1 MAGSMERI
9 TQIEQLFLRSRR
21 LPWVL
26 IGVTLLILAATI
38 LLASLQLR
46 AEIRK
51 QIAGRDGELL
61 HPVAI
66 LQLETDAPELEILG
80 PITDAANLLPV
91 VLKTSRLLKSV
102 VATRL
107 FDANGRFVEAFPPY
121 VQEGALEPESL
132 PALSRLKPVSHFLQA
147 VPLSRLFLPED
158 DAPEPDK
165 TMPLLEVNVPLH
177 AGAEN
182 RLIGIAQFNI
192 EGSGIAVEFQQLDR
206 HLALQGLIAFFVGGG
221 ILVITITWAFRRL
234 RQAHQLLAER
244 TSSLLRANQELAL
257 AAKTSAVGAITSHL
271 IHGLKNPL
279 SGLQNFMSGLALPE
293 VASPEADWEQAVIAA
308 RRMQSLINQVVNV
321 LREEEGAVQ
330 YEITLSELAEMVSD
344 KVRPLSVEAGV
355 RFLSRLNGEV
365 VLPNRD
371 ANLVA
376 LILVN
381 LTQNALQATPN
392 GDAVTLWLTQCGE
405 QIVCEVRDE
414 GPGLLP
420 ELTTHLF
427 APCKSSKEGG
437 SGIGLAISKQLANHL
452 GAQLALKSNSP
463 AGCVFVLTVPTNV
476 ASEKSRRASST
487 PIC

>member
-1 MAGSMERI
+1 MERI

-51 QIAGRDGELL
+51 QIAGRDGEVL

-66 LQLETDAPELEILG
+66 LQLEAEIELLG
-80 PITDAANLLPV
+80 PITDPANLLPV

-121 VQEGALEPESL
+121 VQEGALEAENL
-132 PALSRLKPVSHFLQA
+132 PALRRLKPVSHFLQA

-158 DAPEPDK
+158 DAPEADK
-165 TMPLLEVNVPLH
+165 TIPLLEVNVPLH

-182 RLIGIAQFNI
+182 RLIAIAQFNI
-192 EGSGIAVEFQQLDR
+192 EGSGIDAEFQQLNQ

-279 SGLQNFMSGLALPE
+279 SGLQNLMSGLALPE
-293 VASPEADWEQAVIAA
+293 AASPEADWGQAVIAA

-321 LREEEGAVQ
+321 LREEEGSVQ

-344 KVRPLSVEAGV
+344 KVRPLSVETGV
-355 RFLSRLNGEV
+355 KFLSGLNGQV
-365 VLPNRD
+365 VLPNRA

-381 LTQNALQATPN
+381 LTQNALQATPKGN
-392 GDAVTLWLTQCGE
+392 AVTLSLTECGE
-405 QIVCEVRDE
+405 QIVCEVRDQ
-414 GPGLLP
+414 GPGLPP
-420 ELTTHLF
+420 ELAAHLF

-452 GAQLALKSNSP
+452 GANLELKSNSP
-463 AGCVFVLTVPTNV
+463 EGCVFVLRVPKNV

-487 PIC
+487 PIW

>member
-1 MAGSMERI
+1 M
-9 TQIEQLFLRSRR
+9 
-21 LPWVL
+21 
-26 IGVTLLILAATI
+26 ILAATI

-51 QIAGRDGELL
+51 QIAGRDGEVL

-66 LQLETDAPELEILG
+66 LQLEAEIELLG
-80 PITDAANLLPV
+80 PITDPANLLPV

-121 VQEGALEPESL
+121 VQEGALEAENL
-132 PALSRLKPVSHFLQA
+132 PALRRLKPVSHFLQA

-158 DAPEPDK
+158 DAPEADK
-165 TMPLLEVNVPLH
+165 TIPLLEVNVPLH

-182 RLIGIAQFNI
+182 RLIAIAQFNI
-192 EGSGIAVEFQQLDR
+192 EGSGIDAEFQQLNQ

-279 SGLQNFMSGLALPE
+279 SGLQNLMSGLALPE
-293 VASPEADWEQAVIAA
+293 AASPEADWGQAVIAA

-321 LREEEGAVQ
+321 LREEEGSVQ

-344 KVRPLSVEAGV
+344 KVRPLSVETGV
-355 RFLSRLNGEV
+355 KFLSGLNGQV
-365 VLPNRD
+365 VLPNRA

-381 LTQNALQATPN
+381 LTQNALQATPKGN
-392 GDAVTLWLTQCGE
+392 AVTLSLTECGE
-405 QIVCEVRDE
+405 QIVCEVRDQ
-414 GPGLLP
+414 GPGLPP
-420 ELTTHLF
+420 ELAAHLF

-452 GAQLALKSNSP
+452 GANLELKSNSP
-463 AGCVFVLTVPTNV
+463 EGCVFVLRVPKNV

-487 PIC
+487 PIW

>member
-51 QIAGRDGELL
+51 QIAGRDGEVL

-66 LQLETDAPELEILG
+66 LQLEAEIELLG
-80 PITDAANLLPV
+80 PITDPANLLPV
-91 VLKTSRLLKSV
+91 VLKTARLLKSV

-121 VQEGALEPESL
+121 VQEGALEAENL
-132 PALSRLKPVSHFLQA
+132 PALRRLKPVSHFLQA

-158 DAPEPDK
+158 DAPEADK
-165 TMPLLEVNVPLH
+165 TIPLLEVNVPLH

-182 RLIGIAQFNI
+182 RLIAIAQFNI
-192 EGSGIAVEFQQLDR
+192 EGSGIAAEFQQLNQ

-279 SGLQNFMSGLALPE
+279 SGLQNLMSGLALPE
-293 VASPEADWEQAVIAA
+293 AASPEADWGQAVIAA

-321 LREEEGAVQ
+321 LREEEGSVQ

-344 KVRPLSVEAGV
+344 KVRPLSVETGV
-355 RFLSRLNGEV
+355 KFLSGLNGQV
-365 VLPNRD
+365 VLPNRA

-381 LTQNALQATPN
+381 LTQNALQATPKGN
-392 GDAVTLWLTQCGE
+392 AVTLSLTECGE
-405 QIVCEVRDE
+405 QIVCEVRDQ
-414 GPGLLP
+414 GPGLPP
-420 ELTTHLF
+420 ELAAHLF

-452 GAQLALKSNSP
+452 GANLELKSNSP
-463 AGCVFVLTVPTNV
+463 EGCVFVLRVPKNV

-487 PIC
+487 PIW

>member
-51 QIAGRDGELL
+51 QIAGRDGEVL

-66 LQLETDAPELEILG
+66 LQLEAEIELLG
-80 PITDAANLLPV
+80 PITDPANLLPV

-121 VQEGALEPESL
+121 VQEGALEAENL
-132 PALSRLKPVSHFLQA
+132 PALRRLKPVSHFLQA

-158 DAPEPDK
+158 DAPEADK
-165 TMPLLEVNVPLH
+165 TIPLLEVNVPLH

-182 RLIGIAQFNI
+182 RLIAIAQFNI
-192 EGSGIAVEFQQLDR
+192 EGSGIAAEFQQLNQ

-279 SGLQNFMSGLALPE
+279 SGLQNLMSGLALPE
-293 VASPEADWEQAVIAA
+293 AASPEADWGQAVIAA

-321 LREEEGAVQ
+321 LREEEGSVQ

-344 KVRPLSVEAGV
+344 KVRPLSVETGV
-355 RFLSRLNGEV
+355 KFLSGLNGQV
-365 VLPNRD
+365 VLPNRA

-381 LTQNALQATPN
+381 LTQNALQATPKGN
-392 GDAVTLWLTQCGE
+392 AVTLSLTECGE
-405 QIVCEVRDE
+405 QIVCEVRDQ
-414 GPGLLP
+414 GPGLPP
-420 ELTTHLF
+420 ELAAHLF

-452 GAQLALKSNSP
+452 GANLELKSNSP
-463 AGCVFVLTVPTNV
+463 EGCVFVLRVPKNV

-487 PIC
+487 PIW

>member
-51 QIAGRDGELL
+51 QIAGRDGEVL

-66 LQLETDAPELEILG
+66 LQLEAEIELLG
-80 PITDAANLLPV
+80 PITDPANLLPV

-121 VQEGALEPESL
+121 VQEGALEAENL
-132 PALSRLKPVSHFLQA
+132 PALRRLKPVSHFLQA

-158 DAPEPDK
+158 DAPEADK
-165 TMPLLEVNVPLH
+165 TIPLLEVNVPLH

-182 RLIGIAQFNI
+182 RLIAIAQFNI
-192 EGSGIAVEFQQLDR
+192 EGSGIDAEFQQLNQ

-279 SGLQNFMSGLALPE
+279 SGLQNLMSGLALPE
-293 VASPEADWEQAVIAA
+293 AASPEADWGQAVIAA

-321 LREEEGAVQ
+321 LREEEGSVQ

-344 KVRPLSVEAGV
+344 KVRPLSVETGV
-355 RFLSRLNGEV
+355 KFLSGLNGQV
-365 VLPNRD
+365 VLPNRA

-381 LTQNALQATPN
+381 LTQNALQATPKGN
-392 GDAVTLWLTQCGE
+392 AVTLSLTECGE
-405 QIVCEVRDE
+405 QIVCEVRDQ
-414 GPGLLP
+414 GPGLPP
-420 ELTTHLF
+420 ELAAHLF

-452 GAQLALKSNSP
+452 GANLELKSNSP
-463 AGCVFVLTVPTNV
+463 EGCVFVLRVPKNV

-487 PIC
+487 PIW

>member
-1 MAGSMERI
+1 MTGSMERI
-9 TQIEQLFLRSRR
+9 TQIDHLFLRSRR

-51 QIAGRDGELL
+51 QIAGRDGKVL

-66 LQLETDAPELEILG
+66 MQLEADAPELELLC

-91 VLKTSRLLKSV
+91 VLKTSRLLQSV

-132 PALSRLKPVSHFLQA
+132 PPLSRLKPVSHFLQA
-147 VPLSRLFLPED
+147 VPLSSLFVPED
-158 DAPEPDK
+158 DASEPDK

-177 AGAEN
+177 TGAEN

-330 YEITLSELAEMVSD
+330 YEITLGELAEIVSA
-344 KVRPLSVEAGV
+344 KLRPLALETGV
-355 RFLSRLNGEV
+355 KFVTRLNGEG
-365 VLPNRD
+365 VLPNRA

-381 LTQNALQATPN
+381 LAQNALQATPQ
-392 GDAVTLWLTQCGE
+392 GSAVTLSLRECGE

-414 GPGLLP
+414 GPGLQP
-420 ELTTHLF
+420 ELTAHLF

-452 GAQLALKSNSP
+452 GAQLELKSNSP

>member
-1 MAGSMERI
+1 MTGSMERI

-61 HPVAI
+61 HPMAI
-66 LQLETDAPELEILG
+66 LQLEADTPELELLG
-80 PITDAANLLPV
+80 PITDPANLLPV

-107 FDANGRFVEAFPPY
+107 FDANGRFVEAFPPD
-121 VQEGALEPESL
+121 VRESALEAENL
-132 PALSRLKPVSHFLQA
+132 AALRRLKAVSHFLQA

-165 TMPLLEVNVPLH
+165 TIPLLEVNVPLH

-192 EGSGIAVEFQQLDR
+192 EGSGIAAEFQQLDQ
-206 HLALQGLIAFFVGGG
+206 HLALQGLIAFLVGGG
-221 ILVITITWAFRRL
+221 ILVLTITWAFRRL

-257 AAKTSAVGAITSHL
+257 VAKTSAVGAITSHL
-271 IHGLKNPL
+271 LHGLKNPL

-293 VASPEADWEQAVIAA
+293 AASPEADWGQAVLAT

-344 KVRPLSVEAGV
+344 KVRPLSVETGV
-355 RFLSRLNGEV
+355 KFVSRLNGEI
-365 VLPNRD
+365 VLPNRA

-381 LTQNALQATPN
+381 LTQNALQATPK
-392 GDAVTLWLTQCGE
+392 GDAVTLSLTECGE
-405 QIVCEVRDE
+405 QILCEVRDK
-414 GPGLLP
+414 GAGLPP
-420 ELTTHLF
+420 ERAVHLF

-452 GAQLALKSNSP
+452 GADLELKSNSP
-463 AGCVFVLTVPTNV
+463 EGCVFVLTVPTNV
-476 ASEKSRRASST
+476 ASEKSRRASSA

>member
-1 MAGSMERI
+1 MTGSMERI

-38 LLASLQLR
+38 LLAGLQLR

-66 LQLETDAPELEILG
+66 LQLEADAPELELLC

-91 VLKTSRLLKSV
+91 VLKTSRLLQSV

-132 PALSRLKPVSHFLQA
+132 PPLSRLKPVSHFLQA
-147 VPLSRLFLPED
+147 VPLSSLFVPED
-158 DAPEPDK
+158 DASEPDK

-177 AGAEN
+177 TGAEN

-192 EGSGIAVEFQQLDR
+192 EGSGIAGEFQQLDR

-244 TSSLLRANQELAL
+244 TGSLLRANQELAL

-279 SGLQNFMSGLALPE
+279 SGLQNLVASLAS
-293 VASPEADWEQAVIAA
+293 ADADSPEADWQQAIVAT
-308 RRMQSLINQVVNV
+308 RRMQGLITQVVNV
-321 LREEEGAVQ
+321 LREEEGSAQ
-330 YEITLSELAEMVSD
+330 FQITLPELAEIVVS
-344 KVRPLSVEAGV
+344 KVRPLSLETGV
-355 RFLSRLNGEV
+355 RLATQVSGV
-365 VLPNRD
+365 AALPNRT

-381 LTQNALQATPN
+381 LVQNALQA
-392 GDAVTLWLTQCGE
+392 
-405 QIVCEVRDE
+405 
-414 GPGLLP
+414 
-420 ELTTHLF
+420 
-427 APCKSSKEGG
+427 
-437 SGIGLAISKQLANHL
+437 
-452 GAQLALKSNSP
+452 
-463 AGCVFVLTVPTNV
+463 
-476 ASEKSRRASST
+476 
-487 PIC
+487 

>member
-1 MAGSMERI
+1 MTGSMERI

-26 IGVTLLILAATI
+26 IGVTLLTLAATI

-66 LQLETDAPELEILG
+66 LQLEADAPELELLG

-234 RQAHQLLAER
+234 RQAHASLVKLHQQVLHAVAAWSGCCGCRRPRRVSATAE
-244 TSSLLRANQELAL
+244 
-257 AAKTSAVGAITSHL
+257 
-271 IHGLKNPL
+271 
-279 SGLQNFMSGLALPE
+279 
-293 VASPEADWEQAVIAA
+293 
-308 RRMQSLINQVVNV
+308 
-321 LREEEGAVQ
+321 
-330 YEITLSELAEMVSD
+330 
-344 KVRPLSVEAGV
+344 
-355 RFLSRLNGEV
+355 
-365 VLPNRD
+365 
-371 ANLVA
+371 
-376 LILVN
+376 
-381 LTQNALQATPN
+381 
-392 GDAVTLWLTQCGE
+392 
-405 QIVCEVRDE
+405 
-414 GPGLLP
+414 
-420 ELTTHLF
+420 
-427 APCKSSKEGG
+427 
-437 SGIGLAISKQLANHL
+437 
-452 GAQLALKSNSP
+452 
-463 AGCVFVLTVPTNV
+463 
-476 ASEKSRRASST
+476 
-487 PIC
+487 

>member
-1 MAGSMERI
+1 MTGSMERI

-26 IGVTLLILAATI
+26 IGVTLFILAATI

-66 LQLETDAPELEILG
+66 LQLEADAPELELLG
-80 PITDAANLLPV
+80 PITDAANLLHV

-192 EGSGIAVEFQQLDR
+192 EGSGIAAEFQQLDR

-221 ILVITITWAFRRL
+221 ILMITITWAFRRL

-321 LREEEGAVQ
+321 LREEEGAVE

-344 KVRPLSVEAGV
+344 KVRPLSVQTGV
-355 RFLSRLNGEV
+355 KFLSRLNGEV

-381 LTQNALQATPN
+381 LTQNALQATPK
-392 GDAVTLWLTQCGE
+392 GDAVTLSLTQCGE

-420 ELTTHLF
+420 ELTAHLF

-452 GAQLALKSNSP
+452 GAQLELKSNSP

>member
-1 MAGSMERI
+1 MERI

-26 IGVTLLILAATI
+26 IGVTLLMLAATI

-51 QIAGRDGELL
+51 QIAGRDGEVL

-66 LQLETDAPELEILG
+66 LQLEAEIELLG
-80 PITDAANLLPV
+80 PITDPANLLPV

-121 VQEGALEPESL
+121 VQEGALEAENL
-132 PALSRLKPVSHFLQA
+132 PALRRLKPVSHFLQA

-158 DAPEPDK
+158 DAPEADK
-165 TMPLLEVNVPLH
+165 TIPLLEVNVPLH

-182 RLIGIAQFNI
+182 RLIAIAQFNI
-192 EGSGIAVEFQQLDR
+192 EGSGIAAEFQQLNQ

-279 SGLQNFMSGLALPE
+279 SGLQNLMSGLALPE
-293 VASPEADWEQAVIAA
+293 AASPEADWGQAVIAA

-321 LREEEGAVQ
+321 LREEEGSVQ

-344 KVRPLSVEAGV
+344 KVRPLSVETGV
-355 RFLSRLNGEV
+355 KFVSRLNGEV
-365 VLPNRD
+365 VLPNRA

-381 LTQNALQATPN
+381 LTQNALQATPKGN
-392 GDAVTLWLTQCGE
+392 AVTLSLTECGE
-405 QIVCEVRDE
+405 QIVCEVRDQ
-414 GPGLLP
+414 GPGLPP
-420 ELTTHLF
+420 ELAAHLF

-452 GAQLALKSNSP
+452 GANLELKSNSP
-463 AGCVFVLTVPTNV
+463 EGCVFVLRVPKNV

-487 PIC
+487 PIW